1 MSHRPDELSVSVQ
14 VERLESR
21 ADACNCDV
29 PELSHKIQVDKEV
42 ERLKDHADGD
52 GNRHRHQQ
60 LCYGSLGQIFHASLP
75 EPSKKLVP
83 DRDCGSNWAVRR
95 VEKSHL
101 AASESDHATNR
112 RFAFAI
118 NAPPFGKAHI
128 IPAPQ

>member
-52 GNRHRHQQ
+52 GNRHCH
-60 LCYGSLGQIFHASLP
+60 
-75 EPSKKLVP
+75 
-83 DRDCGSNWAVRR
+83 
-95 VEKSHL
+95 
-101 AASESDHATNR
+101 
-112 RFAFAI
+112 
-118 NAPPFGKAHI
+118 
-128 IPAPQ
+128 